1 MKEKKAFMYIKV
13 TYFLETGEGI
23 FYHVYLTAM
32 DKADNCR
39 GEYLDCACV
48 EDVVAWLR
56 EEIQDRL
63 VVHEL
68 RRQQLGT
75 AEPKKMILG
84 SGEHFSGICGH
95 L

>member
-1 MKEKKAFMYIKV
+1 MYSSV
-13 TYFLETGEGI
+13 TYFLETGAGI
-23 FYHVYLTAM
+23 FSHVCLTAM

-48 EDVVAWLR
+48 EDVVARLR
-56 EEIQDRL
+56 EENLDRL